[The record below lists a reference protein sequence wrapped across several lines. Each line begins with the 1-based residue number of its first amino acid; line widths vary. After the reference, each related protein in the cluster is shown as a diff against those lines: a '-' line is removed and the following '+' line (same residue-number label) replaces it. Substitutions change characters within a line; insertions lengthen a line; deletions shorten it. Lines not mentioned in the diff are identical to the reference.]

1 MLASSPGPCAAARS
15 RGGRERPPY
24 NTRQTGGGTGNGR
37 PPLLCCRPPTGALWG
52 GRFRPPQT
60 RLPPQTSP
68 AGVNARRE
76 DLRHPGRVLARQGAA
91 PLRRL
96 GRHLPLQGR
105 LYRRQSPQSLPCK
118 GRWMRRKAQ
127 TEGCIAALSYRY
139 PSKSD
144 RPLPSI
150 RRGRCWHRPGNLA
163 MPQGFPAGVN
173 ACREDLRHPGRV
185 LARQG
190 AAPLRRL
197 GRHLPLQGRLYRRQS
212 PQSLPCKGRW
222 MRRKAQTEGCI
233 AALSY
238 RYPSKSDRPLPSI
251 RRGRCWHRPG
261 NLALPKGPRRRQPL
275 RRA

>member
-163 MPQGFPAGVN
+163 
-173 ACREDLRHPGRV
+173 
-185 LARQG
+185 
-190 AAPLRRL
+190 
-197 GRHLPLQGRLYRRQS
+197 
-212 PQSLPCKGRW
+212 
-222 MRRKAQTEGCI
+222 
-233 AALSY
+233 
-238 RYPSKSDRPLPSI
+238 
-251 RRGRCWHRPG
+251 
-261 NLALPKGPRRRQPL
+261 LPKGPRRRQPL